1 MRDPLLFRTLALIPF
16 CATLGTASAQCGAI
30 ASGPPLPLTAH
41 AALAQRPDPSGA
53 PRVALE
59 VVANKH
65 PHMHGRSAPPTEGTA
80 VTKKKKQKQ
89 DPGSDR
95 PVVRKNARAGQTVRK
110 RARKVVEDARQAV
123 QPKAF
128 RIGEEAAVPPSS
140 AGRDDFD
147 DPRLLGLLK
156 AVTEL
161 ATGVWRMQKRL
172 MSERVADD
180 AARVS
185 GALRLAE
192 TALDDAR
199 TAGLDVRD
207 FVGQRQWSG
216 LPINV
221 LAYERS
227 ERCAVETIIEAV
239 RPALFFGDRPIQRA
253 DVVVGTPDLQSSA
266 PPHTAPPD
274 DAAPSDDAPAAPATN
289 PPESQPETE
298 A

>member
-1 MRDPLLFRTLALIPF
+1 M
-16 CATLGTASAQCGAI
+16 
-30 ASGPPLPLTAH
+30 
-41 AALAQRPDPSGA
+41 
-53 PRVALE
+53 
-59 VVANKH
+59 
-65 PHMHGRSAPPTEGTA
+65 
-80 VTKKKKQKQ
+80 TKKKKQKQ

-110 RARKVVEDARQAV
+110 GVEKVVGDARQAM
-123 QPKAF
+123 QPQAF
-128 RIGEEAAVPPSS
+128 RIGEEAPVPASI
-140 AGRDDFD
+140 AGGDGFD

-156 AVTEL
+156 VVTEL

-192 TALDDAR
+192 AALDDAR

-221 LAYERS
+221 LSYEKS

-274 DAAPSDDAPAAPATN
+274 DAAAPDDAAPPDDTAPPDDAPAAPTSN
-289 PPESQPETE
+289 QPKSQPETE

>member
-1 MRDPLLFRTLALIPF
+1 MTGRF
-16 CATLGTASAQCGAI
+16 AS
-30 ASGPPLPLTAH
+30 
-41 AALAQRPDPSGA
+41 
-53 PRVALE
+53 
-59 VVANKH
+59 
-65 PHMHGRSAPPTEGTA
+65 PTEGTV
-80 VTKKKKQKQ
+80 VTKKKK
-89 DPGSDR
+89 DPASDR

-110 RARKVVEDARQAV
+110 RAKKVVEDARQAV

-128 RIGEEAAVPPSS
+128 RIGEEPPVPASM
-140 AGRDDFD
+140 AERHGFD
-147 DPRLLGLLK
+147 EARVLGLMK
-156 AVTEL
+156 VVTEL

-192 TALDDAR
+192 AALDDAR

-221 LAYERS
+221 LSYEKS

-239 RPALFFGDRPIQRA
+239 RPALFFDDHPIQRA
-253 DVVVGTPDLQSSA
+253 DVVVGTPDLQSSTPA
-266 PPHTAPPD
+266 PVTHP
-274 DAAPSDDAPAAPATN
+274 DDAPAAPLT
-289 PPESQPETE
+289 PQPDSQPETE